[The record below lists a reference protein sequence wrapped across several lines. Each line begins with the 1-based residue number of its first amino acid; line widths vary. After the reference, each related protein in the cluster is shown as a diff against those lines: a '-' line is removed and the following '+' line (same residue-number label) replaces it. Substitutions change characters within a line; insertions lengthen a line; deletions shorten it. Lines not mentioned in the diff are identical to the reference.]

1 MKPTLALHRALS
13 RQSFDALAR
22 QFVQQW
28 KPAPPDKPRTAR
40 SFAAEIRKLARGN
53 ATWFQHRPK
62 AANLLANLL
71 GSSARK
77 LGLVY
82 VPFEVQTR
90 YPHGWGR
97 LAEYATLEAAEDQA
111 WRLLTQHGGD
121 WRVCRGGQ
129 TLARGSGYRPGDP
142 GQGHDRTAI
151 WSRVRERA
159 PSKKRRRA

>member
-1 MKPTLALHRALS
+1 VKPTLALHRALG

-53 ATWFQHRPK
+53 ATWFLHRPK
-62 AANLLANLL
+62 AANLLAKLL
-71 GSSARK
+71 GSSSRK

-82 VPFEVQTR
+82 EPFEVQSR
-90 YPHGWGR
+90 YPDHGWER
-97 LAEYATLEAAEDQA
+97 MAEYATLEAAEDEA

-129 TLARGSGYRPGDP
+129 VLARGSGYRPGDP

-151 WSRVRERA
+151 WSRVRVT
-159 PSKKRRRA
+159 KKRRRS